1 MTVQLARPFLDL
13 LWLTV
18 TWNLGQ
24 TSNSDLR
31 MKNEALSKS
40 IPWWQ
45 CMTVAWNGTAQGA
58 SRNELSKTR
67 KSSFCLGRAQYAD
80 GYIDIYKI
88 ITYKHV
94 IQTRA
99 CVKLRK

>member
-1 MTVQLARPFLDL
+1 MTVQLAHPFLDL

-18 TWNLGQ
+18 TWNLGH

-31 MKNEALSKS
+31 TKNEASSKS

-45 CMTVAWNGTAQGA
+45 CVAVAWNGTARGA
-58 SRNELSKTR
+58 SRNELSKKQ
-67 KSSFCLGRAQYAD
+67 KSSFRLGRARYAD
-80 GYIDIYKI
+80 GYTDVYQIIAYKC
-88 ITYKHV
+88 V